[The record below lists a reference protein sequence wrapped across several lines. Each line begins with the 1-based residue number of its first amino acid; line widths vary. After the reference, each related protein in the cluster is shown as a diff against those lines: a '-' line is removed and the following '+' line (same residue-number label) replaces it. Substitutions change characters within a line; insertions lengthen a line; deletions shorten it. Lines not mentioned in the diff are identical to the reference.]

1 MPLVSVM
8 LLLLLALITA
18 SMKSSPTREEFLSY
32 RCGVEV
38 PCHRLQNCQ
47 GKCATLCV
55 FKPVNT
61 DCRFKGNTNSDKCIR
76 YNETCRTPKLP
87 AIPCQATKPLSCKM
101 EISFP

>member
-18 SMKSSPTREEFLSY
+18 SVKSSPTREEFLSY
-32 RCGVEV
+32 RCVEV

-76 YNETCRTPKLP
+76 YDETCRTPKLP
-87 AIPCQATKPLSCKM
+87 AIPCRATKPLSCKM